1 MTWPGPAELGRGVV
15 VRAGDAVPA
24 AWSDAPV
31 MRIDADTL
39 NDVERLDAL
48 VQVLHRNWVDR
59 IPVVV
64 EWDAA
69 DDALAGTERYEG
81 PPWQLTAGFLFPLE
95 RLRFLC
101 FSNSYDARNG
111 EPKWWWTVKA
121 ARLGATADGPG
132 DAQLSDGESVWIDG
146 GPRQPLPSLDLPV
159 VHGETIDAGATTLI
173 GPSVDAGDDGLAPD
187 QAKAV
192 AHPTGAARII
202 APAGSG
208 KTRTLAARLRH
219 LRDDRRVES
228 QFLTAVAYNAR
239 AAAELR
245 ERLDAERSMVRTIHS
260 LGWAILGDAR
270 PGLDLI
276 DEMAVRNLLSGLISV
291 PRRANADPIGPYLE
305 ALEQVRSGLMDP
317 EKVESGRDDAPGFAS
332 VFETYRARLYD
343 SRSVDHGEQVYG
355 AIEVLLTDPD
365 LRRRWQHRC
374 RHLLV
379 DEFQDLTPAYLL
391 LLRLVASPQLQVF
404 GVGDDDQVI
413 YGYAGADPG
422 FLIDFDAY
430 FPGAGHHALEVNYRC
445 PQPVVAAAGHLLS
458 YNRRRIDKTI
468 RAAATDHDPGLLN
481 VQHVA
486 GPELAAACRDQI
498 EQWIAAG
505 AEAGSIAVLA
515 RVNASLIPVK
525 AALSDAQ
532 VPSNDLLN
540 AQSLR
545 RTTLRALFA
554 WLRIAQRPE
563 RIERNDA
570 LEAIRR
576 PSRGLTRLSRELIR
590 RRTTSLEELA
600 GLGMQLDGKQAARW
614 DDFVDDITVAAETAS
629 AGEAPKL
636 LALLIDRIGLG
647 SSARTL
653 DSGRGNASR
662 SSHLD
667 DLVAV
672 QRAAAIHPSLDD
684 FVAWLRSAT
693 DRPSTR
699 DGVTLSSVHRVKG
712 MEWDHV
718 IVFGAD
724 RGAMPHDLAT
734 DLEEERRVFHVALTR
749 AREQAVVLVDAARP
763 SPFLAELDGSASH
776 EPAPPPPPPRRWSKP
791 PRLKPVPLVGYHV
804 TLAGGFAGTV
814 SSVGRGL
821 VAVVLDTGAELEVPV
836 ADVTTATSAGPASP
850 ALVEA
855 LKAWRLDAS
864 KRLGVPAYVILHDRT
879 IEEIAAARPE
889 TERALI
895 SISGI
900 GARKLED
907 YGDDILEIVAARQ
920 E

>member
-1 MTWPGPAELGRGVV
+1 MTWPGPVELGRGVV

-31 MRIDADTL
+31 VRIDAAALGDE
-39 NDVERLDAL
+39 ERLAAL
-48 VQVLHRNWVDR
+48 VDDLHSNWVGR
-59 IPVVV
+59 TPVVV
-64 EWDAA
+64 EWGAP
-69 DDALAGTERYEG
+69 DDAVAAVETIQD
-81 PPWQLTAGFLFPLE
+81 PPWKLGAGFLFPLE

-101 FSNSYDARNG
+101 FSNNYDARNG

-121 ARLGATADGPG
+121 ARLGAAPSGRG
-132 DAQLSDGESVWIDG
+132 DAQLPDGTSVWIDG

-159 VHGETIDAGATTLI
+159 VHGESIDAGATTHV
-173 GPSVDAGDDGLAPD
+173 GPSVTADEGGLASD
-187 QAKAV
+187 QAEAV
-192 AHPTGAARII
+192 THPTGAARII

-219 LRDDRRVES
+219 LRDNRGVEP
-228 QFLTAVAYNAR
+228 QYLTAVAYNAR
-239 AAAELR
+239 AASELR
-245 ERLDAERSMVRTIHS
+245 ERLGAERSTVRTIHS
-260 LGWAILGDAR
+260 LGWSILGEAR

-276 DEMAVRNLLSGLISV
+276 DEVAVRNLLGDLISV
-291 PRRANADPIGPYLE
+291 PRRANADPMGPYLE
-305 ALEQVRSGLMDP
+305 ALEQVRAGLMSP
-317 EKVESGRDDAPGFAS
+317 EKVENGRDDVPGFAS
-332 VFETYRARLYD
+332 VFEDFRTRLYGR
-343 SRSVDHGEQVYG
+343 RSVDHGEQVYG
-355 AIEVLLTDPD
+355 AIETLLADPD
-365 LRRRWQHRC
+365 LRRRWQQRC

-422 FLIDFDAY
+422 FLIDFDRY

-445 PQPVVAAAGHLLS
+445 PQPVVAAAGNLLS

-468 RAAATDHDPGLLN
+468 RAASADDNPETLVVEQVP
-481 VQHVA
+481 
-486 GPELAAACRDQI
+486 GPELAAACRDRI
-498 EQWIAAG
+498 EGWIVGGVAP
-505 AEAGSIAVLA
+505 GSIAVLA
-515 RVNASLIPVK
+515 RVNASLIPAK
-525 AALSDAQ
+525 AALSDAGI
-532 VPSNDLLN
+532 PSNDLLN

-563 RIERNDA
+563 RIERNDV
-570 LEAIRR
+570 LEAVRR

-590 RRTTSLEELA
+590 RRITSLEELT
-600 GLGMQLDGKQAARW
+600 GLGSQLDGKQAMRW
-614 DDFVDDITVAAETAS
+614 DEFVDDVTLAAEAAS
-629 AGEAPKL
+629 AGDAPNL

-672 QRAAAIHPSLDD
+672 QRAAAIHPALDD
-684 FVAWLRSAT
+684 FTSWLRTTT
-693 DRPSTR
+693 DRPPSP

-712 MEWDHV
+712 MEWDRV

-749 AREQAVVLVDAARP
+749 ARERAVVLVDAARP

-776 EPAPPPPPPRRWSKP
+776 EPPPPPRKRWRGP
-791 PRLKPVPLVGYHV
+791 PQLKPAPLVGDHV
-804 TLAGGFAGTV
+804 NLVGGLAGTV
-814 SSVGRGL
+814 SDVGRGL
-821 VAVVLDTGAELEVPV
+821 VTVVLDTGAELEVPV
-836 ADVTTATSAGPASP
+836 ADVTIAAGARQSSP

-855 LKAWRLDAS
+855 LKAWRLETS
-864 KRLGVPAYVILHDRT
+864 KRLGVPAYVVLHDRT
-879 IEEIAAARPE
+879 LEEIAAARPE
-889 TERALI
+889 TERGLI
-895 SISGI
+895 NISGI

-907 YGDDILEIVAARQ
+907 YGDDILEVVAAHQ